1 MELVDVPHSK
11 CGGATRAG
19 SSPAIGTSE
28 SESQLMSSS
37 EYSVLQ
43 KRHPAKG
50 VFFIAC
56 KKNPIIEQWDSQRYY
71 KLYFSNIS
79 FFERVILQY
88 FRNLRI
94 QLIFHHLLEQSR
106 QSLFSRFATQVIQDL
121 KNV

>member
-50 VFFIAC
+50 VFFIA
-56 KKNPIIEQWDSQRYY
+56 
-71 KLYFSNIS
+71 
-79 FFERVILQY
+79 
-88 FRNLRI
+88 
-94 QLIFHHLLEQSR
+94 
-106 QSLFSRFATQVIQDL
+106 
-121 KNV
+121 